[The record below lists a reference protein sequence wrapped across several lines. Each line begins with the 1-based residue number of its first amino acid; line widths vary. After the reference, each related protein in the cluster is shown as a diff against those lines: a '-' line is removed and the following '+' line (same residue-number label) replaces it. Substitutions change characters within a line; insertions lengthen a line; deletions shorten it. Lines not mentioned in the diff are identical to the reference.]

1 MTSPRSQCVRH
12 LWLGLFACLAVSTG
26 RVSNA
31 QDDVASIFS
40 GCDDDTR
47 APTGQASDKP
57 APVVDRFTERA
68 FASFTM
74 DDVERGVAGD
84 LNSLCWSRLD
94 GLWRAETPIILAD
107 GQVDES
113 LWGASGPELMKL
125 ANGNFTTPRHIVIV
139 ESPKSDDTLYLA
151 TGLMGDQFVRFRSN
165 DGVPLGEVL
174 QRNGPSK
181 KFRADGQ
188 FIYGNDLTL
197 SVTSRGRIHLRIGG
211 NDYYRPRPNNT
222 LENMAAQEPSNH
234 PFLLPQNLGYLA
246 ASLRGYDLAMQ
257 DPLYLYENNKQ
268 EIFKK
273 LDPQKYYTAEKHIV
287 PVNFKYIPESGQG
300 TIYRKS
306 LVSSEQHIQETS
318 AHTFGASLT
327 ISGGG
332 RNLANERANFSAT
345 AGFSS
350 TKESSESMS
359 NSKTVAQAV
368 GYSRHKKYALVL
380 DHPYAQLS
388 DAFIEAVDEARDS
401 FRYQAL
407 INKFGTHYPYA
418 VTYGA
423 TARMTH
429 DLDASEYSQRASQ
442 NSSFS
447 ANAGATVYGVEGSVN
462 VSKQSGT
469 STGSS
474 GTMSDEKT
482 TFVAV
487 GGNGSW
493 DQNGYSAGDDNYPI
507 LLDLRP
513 ISELLNPMNFPG
525 QPEIYVTVRRNLEAA
540 TRRYLGSFVSDPE
553 KAIQTVSWLPEV
565 KPPEPIE
572 VWRVYIRKIWCAGY
586 HPTAKYAL
594 ASKLEIVGYTGSN
607 ATREDL
613 DSTIKTDGLKTEKC
627 ALKNTRTTVDYGRPG
642 LIELRGTRAELAAVV
657 VELNMDWHYN
667 KTSNKKRSD
676 KKVFAGKLAKELP
689 VNTRIDEV
697 WKVKGS
703 ALPVYQL
710 LVRFKRIK

>member
-1 MTSPRSQCVRH
+1 MTARRSGH
-12 LWLGLFACLAVSTG
+12 THLLWLGLFACLTVATA
-26 RVSNA
+26 RVGNA
-31 QDDVASIFS
+31 QEAAAGLFS
-40 GCDDDTR
+40 GCDNDTR
-47 APTGQASDKP
+47 APSGEKVEKP

-84 LNSLCWSRLD
+84 LDTLCWSRLD
-94 GLWRAETPIILAD
+94 GLWRAETPIVLAE

-139 ESPKSDDTLYLA
+139 ESPNSDDTLYLA
-151 TGLMGDQFVRFRSN
+151 SGLKGDQFVKFQST

-174 QRNGPSK
+174 RKNGADK
-181 KFRADGQ
+181 TFRAASS
-188 FIYGNDLTL
+188 FAYGNTLTL

-211 NDYYRPRPNNT
+211 YDYYRPRPNNT
-222 LENMAAQEPSNH
+222 LENMAAQEPSDH

-246 ASLRGYDLAMQ
+246 ASRRGYDLAMQ
-257 DPLYLYENNKQ
+257 DPLYLYQNNKQ
-268 EIFKK
+268 EVFKK

-318 AHTFGASLT
+318 SHTFGASLT
-327 ISGGG
+327 VSGGG
-332 RNLANERANFSAT
+332 RNLSNDRANFSAT
-345 AGFSS
+345 AGFSA

-359 NSKTVAQAV
+359 NSNTVAQAV

-380 DHPYAQLS
+380 DHPYAELS
-388 DAFIEAVDEARDS
+388 DAFVEAVDEARDN

-429 DLDASEYSQRASQ
+429 DLNASEYSRRASE

-469 STGSS
+469 SSGSS

-513 ISELLNPMNFPG
+513 LSELLNPMNFPG
-525 QPEIYVTVRRNLEAA
+525 QPDIYVTVRRNLEAA
-540 TRRYLGSFVSDPE
+540 TRRYLESFISDPE

-565 KPPEPIE
+565 KPPEPVE
-572 VWRVYIRKIWCAGY
+572 VWRVYIRKIWCGGF

-594 ASKLEIVGYTGSN
+594 ASKLEIVGYTGTN
-607 ATREDL
+607 ADRRDL
-613 DSTIKTDGLKTEKC
+613 DTTIKTDGLKTQKC
-627 ALKNTRTTVDYGRPG
+627 AIKNSRTTVDYGRPG
-642 LIELRGTRAELAAVV
+642 LIELKGTRDELAAAV
-657 VELNMDWHYN
+657 VELNLDWHYN
-667 KTSNKKRSD
+667 KTSNKKRNN
-676 KKVFAGKLAKELP
+676 KKVFAGKLAKEVP
-689 VNTRIDEV
+689 VNTRIDEI

-703 ALPVYQL
+703 ALPVYHL